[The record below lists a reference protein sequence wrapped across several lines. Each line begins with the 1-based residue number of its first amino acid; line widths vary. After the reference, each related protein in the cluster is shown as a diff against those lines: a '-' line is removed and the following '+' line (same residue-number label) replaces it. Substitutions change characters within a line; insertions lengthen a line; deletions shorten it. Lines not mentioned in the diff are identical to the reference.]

1 MQIVHCDLKP
11 ENLILDE
18 IGHLKLIDFG
28 SAKEME
34 DSEDQALAGSSSQ
47 RAASLKGTADYVSPE
62 VCHLNTIMKSMDI
75 WGVFRSNSPTR
86 RHSLR

>member
-1 MQIVHCDLKP
+1 MQIVHRDLKP

-18 IGHLKLIDFG
+18 FGHLKLIDFG

-34 DSEDQALAGSSSQ
+34 DLEGHTPAGSSSQ

-62 VCHLNTIMKSMDI
+62 VCPSSTIM
-75 WGVFRSNSPTR
+75 T
-86 RHSLR
+86 